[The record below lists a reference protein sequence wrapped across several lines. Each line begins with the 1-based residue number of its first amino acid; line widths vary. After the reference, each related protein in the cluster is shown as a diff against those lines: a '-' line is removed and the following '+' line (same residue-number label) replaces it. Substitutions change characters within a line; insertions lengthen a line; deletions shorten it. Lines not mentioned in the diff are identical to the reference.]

1 MLSLIRL
8 IVAALMSAA
17 TAFLTAGF
25 ATGQETKAQPNIL
38 FIIADDLAYDCI
50 HETGN
55 EEIQTPNLDQLARAG
70 TSFSHTYNMGGWNG
84 AICVASRAMLNSGRL
99 LWHAN
104 KLNMKQ
110 EQAAGRTW
118 SQTMKTAGYET
129 YFTGKWHVKLK
140 PADIFDHVGSVR
152 GGMPNQTPE
161 GYNRPVEGQPD
172 AWKPW
177 DKTKQGFWK
186 GGKHWSEVIGD
197 ETIGFL
203 KTAEKS
209 NQPFFMYI
217 AFNAPHDPRQSPK
230 EFVEMYPTENI
241 SMPVNFQPE
250 YPYKDAIGC
259 SAKLRDEKLA
269 PFPRT
274 EFSVKVNRQ
283 EYYAI
288 ITHMDRQ
295 IGRILDALEKTS
307 MADDTYVF
315 FTADHG
321 LAVGH
326 HGLIGKQNMYEH
338 SVRVPFFAK
347 GRGIAANQQINTKIY
362 LQDVVPTAMELAG
375 IQPPDFV
382 QFKSLLPLIRG
393 ERKQQYDSIYG
404 GYIGFQR
411 MVIKD
416 NMKLILYPDIQ
427 KSRLYDLRNDPFEM
441 NDLAASADQSQT
453 MKTLFA
459 ELLKLQQE
467 NGDELDLKTPFKNLT
482 Q

>member
-1 MLSLIRL
+1 MFAKIRLL
-8 IVAALMSAA
+8 IVALISALFIFPVGVG
-17 TAFLTAGF
+17 TA
-25 ATGQETKAQPNIL
+25 QDSEKKPNIL

-50 HETGN
+50 HAMGN
-55 EEIQTPNLDQLARAG
+55 DEVQTPNLDQLARAG
-70 TSFSHTYNMGGWNG
+70 TTFRHTYNMGGWNG
-84 AICVASRAMLNSGRL
+84 AVCVASRAMLNSGRF

-104 KLNMKQ
+104 KLNLKA

-118 SQTMKTAGYET
+118 SQTMKSAGYET

-172 AWKPW
+172 PWKPW
-177 DKTKQGFWK
+177 DNSKNGFWK
-186 GGKHWSEVIGD
+186 GGKHWSEVVGD

-203 KTAEKS
+203 ETAS
-209 NQPFFMYI
+209 QSDDPFFMYI

-230 EFVEMYPTENI
+230 QFVDMYPTEKI

-274 EFSVKVNRQ
+274 EFAVKVNRQ

-295 IGRILDALEKTS
+295 IGRILEALEKS
-307 MADDTYVF
+307 AMADDTYVF

-321 LAVGH
+321 LAVGQ

-338 SVRVPFFAK
+338 SVRVPFFVK
-347 GRGIAANQQINTKIY
+347 GRGIPNNKQIDEKIY
-362 LQDVVPTAMELAG
+362 MQDVVPTTMELAG
-375 IQPPDFV
+375 IAKPEFV
-382 QFKSLLPLIRG
+382 HFKNLLPLIRG
-393 ERKQQYDSIYG
+393 ERDQQYGSIYG
-404 GYIGFQR
+404 GYIAFQR

-416 NMKLILYPDIQ
+416 NMKLILYPNIQ
-427 KSRLYDLRNDPFEM
+427 KARLYNLANDPYEI
-441 NDLAASADQSQT
+441 NDLAESPDQAAT
-453 MKTLFA
+453 MKGLFA
-459 ELLKLQQE
+459 ELLRLQQE
-467 NGDELDLKTPFKNLT
+467 TGDELDLKASFKNLM

>member
-1 MLSLIRL
+1 
-8 IVAALMSAA
+8 
-17 TAFLTAGF
+17 
-25 ATGQETKAQPNIL
+25 
-38 FIIADDLAYDCI
+38 
-50 HETGN
+50 
-55 EEIQTPNLDQLARAG
+55 
-70 TSFSHTYNMGGWNG
+70 
-84 AICVASRAMLNSGRL
+84 
-99 LWHAN
+99 
-104 KLNMKQ
+104 
-110 EQAAGRTW
+110 
-118 SQTMKTAGYET
+118 
-129 YFTGKWHVKLK
+129 
-140 PADIFDHVGSVR
+140 
-152 GGMPNQTPE
+152 
-161 GYNRPVEGQPD
+161 
-172 AWKPW
+172 
-177 DKTKQGFWK
+177 
-186 GGKHWSEVIGD
+186 
-197 ETIGFL
+197 
-203 KTAEKS
+203 
-209 NQPFFMYI
+209 
-217 AFNAPHDPRQSPK
+217 
-230 EFVEMYPTENI
+230 
-241 SMPVNFQPE
+241 
-250 YPYKDAIGC
+250 
-259 SAKLRDEKLA
+259 
-269 PFPRT
+269 
-274 EFSVKVNRQ
+274 
-283 EYYAI
+283 
-288 ITHMDRQ
+288 
-295 IGRILDALEKTS
+295 